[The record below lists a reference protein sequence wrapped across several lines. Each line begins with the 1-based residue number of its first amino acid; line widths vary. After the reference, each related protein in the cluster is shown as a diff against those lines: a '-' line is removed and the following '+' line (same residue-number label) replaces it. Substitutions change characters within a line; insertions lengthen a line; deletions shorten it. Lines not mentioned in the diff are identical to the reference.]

1 MIEFIIHKLCK
12 LKGSTE
18 SMINSTIT
26 QNDHVENDMYYY
38 DFAGYLEQN
47 QYYFLAK
54 NKNISMGT
62 IAVLIDIL
70 Y

>member
-1 MIEFIIHKLCK
+1 
-12 LKGSTE
+12 
-18 SMINSTIT
+18 
-26 QNDHVENDMYYY
+26 MYYY